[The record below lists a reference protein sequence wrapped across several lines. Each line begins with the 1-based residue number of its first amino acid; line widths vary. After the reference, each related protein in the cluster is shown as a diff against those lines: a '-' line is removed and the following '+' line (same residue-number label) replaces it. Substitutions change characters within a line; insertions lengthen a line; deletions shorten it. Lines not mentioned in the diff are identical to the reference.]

1 MERKK
6 LKILITALVIIILI
20 AAGFLAKYYLFQ
32 KEEEKGFELDTLFLK
47 VAINQGGSSVNNV
60 KIINTG
66 KKQTFLIKVIELDD
80 LIKPEETSVEL
91 DPQEDYSIKLIVNGK
106 DKEPGVYLGELEI
119 SAGNKQK
126 IPIILEIQSKEVLF
140 DSNVNLYPQGRD
152 LIPGEKLNAEIKI
165 FDLAGIGRDNVRLT
179 YFIKSFDDRT
189 LVSASED
196 LVVDGKLDYSRSL
209 DLPKNLRL
217 GNYVFITTTKYK
229 ESFGTASVFFKV
241 VEFKEESSSSNNLII
256 IIITLFSLFFLVF
269 LSLFLYSMFY
279 KDKLLIE
286 LQNQYK
292 RELRRQRELIENKE
306 KIGYTKLRGE
316 AERKEYKR
324 EIEKI
329 KKQRLKELANL
340 QDKRVKEYNH
350 IKKKS
355 KGNQLKKQLNA
366 WRKKGYNTSVLE
378 RKYRIPKAE
387 DIKKKVAEWKR
398 KGYDISVLEK
408 RIKK

>member
-140 DSNVNLYPQGRD
+140 
-152 LIPGEKLNAEIKI
+152 
-165 FDLAGIGRDNVRLT
+165 
-179 YFIKSFDDRT
+179 
-189 LVSASED
+189 
-196 LVVDGKLDYSRSL
+196 
-209 DLPKNLRL
+209 
-217 GNYVFITTTKYK
+217 
-229 ESFGTASVFFKV
+229 
-241 VEFKEESSSSNNLII
+241 
-256 IIITLFSLFFLVF
+256 
-269 LSLFLYSMFY
+269 
-279 KDKLLIE
+279 
-286 LQNQYK
+286 
-292 RELRRQRELIENKE
+292 
-306 KIGYTKLRGE
+306 
-316 AERKEYKR
+316 
-324 EIEKI
+324 
-329 KKQRLKELANL
+329 
-340 QDKRVKEYNH
+340 
-350 IKKKS
+350 
-355 KGNQLKKQLNA
+355 
-366 WRKKGYNTSVLE
+366 
-378 RKYRIPKAE
+378 
-387 DIKKKVAEWKR
+387 
-398 KGYDISVLEK
+398 
-408 RIKK
+408 